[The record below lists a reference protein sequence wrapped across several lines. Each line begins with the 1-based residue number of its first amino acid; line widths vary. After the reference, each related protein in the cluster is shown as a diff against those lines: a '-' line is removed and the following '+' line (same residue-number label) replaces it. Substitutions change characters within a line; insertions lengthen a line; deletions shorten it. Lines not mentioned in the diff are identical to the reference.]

1 MHVVMFGDQ
10 HVESLGGAQVS
21 MRLQRRFL
29 ERAGHT
35 VTIVAPRMHG
45 ARTRALSRT
54 AAGAPDVA
62 AYVDTP
68 SIAITLDREYSL
80 TWPGRRA
87 DRFVDAAMASRPPVD
102 VVHVQA
108 DFWGAFT
115 GHRFAARHGLPVVH
129 TMHNRVDVGIEATA
143 PFPRLVLRVLNAW
156 QRRALR
162 AASDNRGSGRN
173 SDAAGTT
180 IREAADSP
188 KSGHDGWAYLRRFGA
203 LSRAVT
209 APSTHFARRLERH
222 DVAPLVD
229 VVWNGIDD
237 DVLDAVD
244 PAGAGRGASDGR
256 RASDD
261 GDAPA
266 DGEQR
271 IIGPDEDDAETE
283 VLASTEFPLPR
294 RPRLVWLGRMSPE
307 KRLLPFLKALAESG
321 IDADVEIIG
330 GGGQE
335 KAARRLVERL
345 QLDAEPAVSERRRS
359 HVSVTFAGRLPYA
372 ETLRRIARADAV
384 VQTSIGFETQGM
396 TVFEAASLGT
406 PAIVSDP
413 DIAAEL
419 GSGFWLV
426 GDGSRADAS
435 VAALA
440 ATLREAAKEIG
451 AGTPAVPD
459 PSIGERFRQSS
470 RTAAM
475 VAVYRRAIG

>member
-45 ARTRALSRT
+45 PR
-54 AAGAPDVA
+54 AAGGDEAL
-62 AYVDTP
+62 VDTP
-68 SIAITLDREYSL
+68 SIPITLDREYSL
-80 TWPGRRA
+80 SWPGTRT
-87 DRFVDAAMASRPPVD
+87 DRFVDAALAARPPVD

-108 DFWGAFT
+108 DFWGALT

-143 PFPRLVLRVLNAW
+143 PFPSLVLRVLNAW

-162 AASDNRGSGRN
+162 RTGRRLP
-173 SDAAGTT
+173 GG
-180 IREAADSP
+180 R
-188 KSGHDGWAYLRRFGA
+188 DGWSYLRRFAA

-209 APSTHFARRLERH
+209 APSSHFARRLEQHGVVPR
-222 DVAPLVD
+222 VAGAAPDVD

-237 DVLDAVD
+237 DVLDA
-244 PAGAGRGASDGR
+244 ALAAERSERGSGK
-256 RASDD
+256 
-261 GDAPA
+261 
-266 DGEQR
+266 
-271 IIGPDEDDAETE
+271 
-283 VLASTEFPLPR
+283 PR
-294 RPRLVWLGRMSPE
+294 FVWLGRMSPE
-307 KRLLPFLKALAESG
+307 KRLLPFLEALAESG

-345 QLDAEPAVSERRRS
+345 RPSA
-359 HVSVTFAGRLPYA
+359 SVVFAGRLPYA
-372 ETLRRIARADAV
+372 ETLRRIAAADAV
-384 VQTSIGFETQGM
+384 VQTSVGFETQGM

-406 PAIVSDP
+406 PAVVSDP
-413 DIAAEL
+413 DIGAEL
-419 GSGFWLV
+419 GSGSWAV
-426 GDGSRADAS
+426 ADAS
-435 VAALA
+435 TFALA
-440 ATLREAAKEIG
+440 ETLRTAAGQIA
-451 AGTPAVPD
+451 AGTAPTPD
-459 PSIGERFRQSS
+459 PSIRERFRQSS

-475 VAVYRRAIG
+475 VDVYERAGL